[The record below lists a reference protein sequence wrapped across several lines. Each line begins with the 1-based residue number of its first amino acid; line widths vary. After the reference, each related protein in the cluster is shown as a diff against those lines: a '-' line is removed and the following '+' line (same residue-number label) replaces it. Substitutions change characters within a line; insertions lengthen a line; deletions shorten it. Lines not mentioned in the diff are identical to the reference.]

1 MSSWERSACYPRR
14 TFYPLSDG
22 PSIRN
27 HRITISVF
35 RPCSTSKSRSQAP
48 LCYCTLRM
56 VTNHAEGTFES
67 LRYSFGGDHPSQ
79 TTHQT
84 LSPIAGI
91 RLQINQG
98 RYFKDDSTRPG
109 GPAS

>member
-1 MSSWERSACYPRR
+1 
-14 TFYPLSDG
+14 
-22 PSIRN
+22 
-27 HRITISVF
+27 
-35 RPCSTSKSRSQAP
+35 
-48 LCYCTLRM
+48 M

-84 LSPIAGI
+84 LSLASGEI

-98 RYFKDDSTRPG
+98 RYFKVDSTIPG
-109 GPAS
+109 GTVSQSPGYPTHDLSKVNVKL